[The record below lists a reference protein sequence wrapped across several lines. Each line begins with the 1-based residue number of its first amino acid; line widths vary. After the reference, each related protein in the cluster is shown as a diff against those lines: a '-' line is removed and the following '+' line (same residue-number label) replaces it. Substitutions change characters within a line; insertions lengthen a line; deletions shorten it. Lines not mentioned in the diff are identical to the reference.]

1 MEMLDAITA
10 ALKLAGFQYVTLDCT
25 GFRSGSMN
33 AILPADVLTGAAHSA
48 SFRFSPIDSLEL
60 QCDAYWLPGVF
71 FRHKRHMLLGALV
84 DAGVSFDLLAETAT
98 ALNVGARLE
107 LRKVM
112 RGGLSATKVDVL
124 TEEQAQPP
132 NGHTSSAG
140 PGREQ
145 GSKGAEPAHSHSHSH
160 EPHTHEHMRRK

>member
-1 MEMLDAITA
+1 MRIGYLEC
-10 ALKLAGFQYVTLDCT
+10 F
-25 GFRSGSMN
+25 SGISG
-33 AILPADVLTGAAHSA
+33 D
-48 SFRFSPIDSLEL
+48 
-60 QCDAYWLPGVF
+60 
-71 FRHKRHMLLGALV
+71 MLLGALV

-124 TEEQAQPP
+124 TEEQGASHP

-140 PGREQ
+140 DPGTNTR
-145 GSKGAEPAHSHSHSH
+145 
-160 EPHTHEHMRRK
+160 TRRIGRCRRFSRSLALRRSPRR